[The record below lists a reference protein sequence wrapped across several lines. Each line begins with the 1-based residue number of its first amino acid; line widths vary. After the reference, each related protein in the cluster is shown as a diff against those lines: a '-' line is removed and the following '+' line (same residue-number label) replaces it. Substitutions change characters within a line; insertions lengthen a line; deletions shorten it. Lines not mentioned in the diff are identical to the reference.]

1 MGGKMYEDIINLPH
15 HVSKTRPQMSLIERA
30 AQFSPFS
37 ALDGYDDAV
46 DETARLTDRQAA
58 LSDDART
65 ELDRKMQF
73 LKEVISFH
81 PEVTAVYFLPDLKKD
96 GGAYLTAIGCVKKLD
111 DFERAMVFD
120 DGSVI
125 PYDSILALSGEVF
138 PEEFG

>member
-1 MGGKMYEDIINLPH
+1 MYEDIINLPH

-73 LKEVISFH
+73 LKDMISLH

-96 GGAYLTAIGCVKKLD
+96 GGAYLTAIGRVKKLD

-125 PYDSILALSGEVF
+125 PYDSILAISGEVF
-138 PEEFG
+138 PEELG

>member
-1 MGGKMYEDIINLPH
+1 MYEDIINLPH

-73 LKEVISFH
+73 LKDMISLH
-81 PEVTAVYFLPDLKKD
+81 PEVTAVYFLPDLKKE
-96 GGAYLTAIGCVKKLD
+96 GGAYLTAIGRVKKLD

-125 PYDSILALSGEVF
+125 PYDSILAISGEVF
-138 PEEFG
+138 PEELG

>member
-1 MGGKMYEDIINLPH
+1 MYEDIINLPH

-73 LKEVISFH
+73 LKDMISLH
-81 PEVTAVYFLPDLKKD
+81 PEVTAVYFLPDLKKE
-96 GGAYLTAIGCVKKLD
+96 GGAYLTAIGRVKKLD

-125 PYDSILALSGEVF
+125 PYDSILAISGEVF
-138 PEEFG
+138 PEELR

>member
-81 PEVTAVYFLPDLKKD
+81 PEVTAVYFLPDLKKE
-96 GGAYLTAIGCVKKLD
+96 GGAYLTAIGRVKKLD

-125 PYDSILALSGEVF
+125 PYDSILAISGEVF
-138 PEEFG
+138 PEELG